1 MKKIFASLAAILI
14 FAAVSAQKPQNPP
27 PHWLDPSVVS
37 IGKELP
43 RGDVVSHDTKDEAIR
58 KIYHKSKYLQPLIEW
73 TKSDR
78 DDAVVYKT
86 RYKIPFEWIDR
97 EQFLYLGKVSTSFD
111 VVVNG
116 ELVGYSQTGSTP
128 SEFDLTKVSKEG
140 NNDLEIVIYKEP
152 AALKLENSRP
162 TADPQILGE
171 VYVLSQPKMRV
182 RDIFVDTRMEG
193 TNGILELG
201 VIMKSHQ
208 LNVKDYRVYY
218 ELISPKGEILSEGY
232 KDAVLNM
239 RREDTVRFFANIQDI
254 MPWSHEEPRLYTL
267 FIKTQHEGRFKEY
280 MSFQIGFRGLDF
292 KDGLIHL
299 NNTPLKITMQ
309 EFTPTS
315 DMVAMR
321 AQIEKLRAEGVNTLR
336 LKGAPPSHQFY
347 ELCDEIGIYLCNQAD
362 IDTRLSGASRK
373 KDGNPSNIP
382 IWGGAYRDRVM
393 NMYHTSKNS
402 PSMIM
407 FSIAEESANGY
418 NLYESYLVLKNIEK
432 HRPVIYTD
440 GGEWNNDPL
449 DFEAMD
455 RIHYRNEE
463 KWAIITPEDINN
475 GQFRVH
481 NTRHFTPI
489 IGEAVYKI
497 AVGNK
502 VVSKGSVPIEVM
514 PKGAA
519 DFVVPVS
526 GVRPGKKF
534 VVQIEVKIE
543 RPVNKY
549 VLSGKS
555 GEKKVFREAGA
566 TVSEKDKIVIE
577 RRSFPSGRVAASVRS
592 TGVR

>member
-1 MKKIFASLAAILI
+1 MKKIFVSLAAILI
-14 FAAVSAQKPQNPP
+14 FAGVSAQKNQAAQ
-27 PHWLDPSVVS
+27 PHWLDPAVVS
-37 IGKELP
+37 IDKELP
-43 RGDVVSHDTKDEAIR
+43 RGDVVSHDTRDEAIR
-58 KIYHKSKYLQPLIEW
+58 KTYHKSKYLQPLTEW

-78 DDAVVYKT
+78 GDAVVWKT

-111 VVVNG
+111 VMVNG
-116 ELVGYSQTGSTP
+116 QLAGYSQTGSTP
-128 SEFDLTKVSKEG
+128 SEFDLTKVSQEG
-140 NNDLEIVIYKEP
+140 SNDLEIVIYKEP
-152 AALKLENSRP
+152 VAQKLENSRP
-162 TADPQILGE
+162 VADPQILGE

-193 TNGILELG
+193 TNGILQLG

-232 KDAVLNM
+232 KDASLNM

-267 FIKTQHEGRFKEY
+267 FIKTQHEGRFKEF
-280 MSFQIGFRGLDF
+280 MSFQVGFRGLDF
-292 KDGLIHL
+292 KDGLIYL
-299 NNTPLKITMQ
+299 NNTPLKITMR

-315 DMVAMR
+315 DMAAMR
-321 AQIEKLRAEGVNTLR
+321 SQIEKLRAEGVNTLR

-347 ELCDEIGIYLCNQAD
+347 EMCDEVGIYLCNQAD
-362 IDTRLSGASRK
+362 IDTHLSGTSRK

-382 IWGGAYRDRVM
+382 AWEGAYRDRVM

-407 FSIAEESANGY
+407 FSIADESANGY
-418 NLYESYLVLKNIEK
+418 NLYESYLALKAIEK

-440 GGEWNNDPL
+440 GGEWNSDPL
-449 DFEAMD
+449 DFDAMN
-455 RIHYRNEE
+455 RIQYRNEE
-463 KWAIITPEDINN
+463 KWALITPENVN
-475 GQFRVH
+475 AGQFRVH

-489 IGEAVYKI
+489 IGDAVYKI
-497 AVGNK
+497 AVGKK

-519 DFVVPVS
+519 DFIIPIS

-534 VVQIEVKIE
+534 VVQIEVRIE

-555 GEKKVFREAGA
+555 DEKKVFRDAGA